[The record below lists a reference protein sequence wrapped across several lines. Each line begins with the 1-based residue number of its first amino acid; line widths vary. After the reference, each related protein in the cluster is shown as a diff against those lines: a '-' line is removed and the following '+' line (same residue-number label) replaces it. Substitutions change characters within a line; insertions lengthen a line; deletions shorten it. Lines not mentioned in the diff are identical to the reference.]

1 MKSYHWL
8 LGSLAI
14 SGCSVQLDSEH
25 IEAELKQSIA
35 LSDSKIDALPVFEI
49 AQEYDQANVV
59 KRDPFRSQ
67 SSQNGINWA
76 AKKRTSTPDLTRDK
90 SPLEH
95 FDLDSLSISGL
106 IQDQQ
111 KEWMLVIDPVG
122 QLSRVAVGDR
132 VGKNFGEVTELNRD
146 GFVVLE
152 KLEDGQGR
160 WYSHLRKIL
169 KDGEI

>member
-1 MKSYHWL
+1 
-8 LGSLAI
+8 
-14 SGCSVQLDSEH
+14 
-25 IEAELKQSIA
+25 
-35 LSDSKIDALPVFEI
+35 
-49 AQEYDQANVV
+49 
-59 KRDPFRSQ
+59 
-67 SSQNGINWA
+67 
-76 AKKRTSTPDLTRDK
+76 
-90 SPLEH
+90 
-95 FDLDSLSISGL
+95 
-106 IQDQQ
+106 
-111 KEWMLVIDPVG
+111 MLVIDPVG